1 MESDAAVAT
10 TVEKVA
16 GERLGV
22 KAWDRP
28 AIFRDVADAAVEADL
43 PYWTVLV
50 LSGAIATLGLA
61 IDSSAVVIGAMLV
74 APLLAPLTGFTL
86 ALAVGDGRLAVQSG
100 TVVVGSALAVVLV
113 AALLTA
119 ALPFQTIT
127 LEISSRAR
135 PTILDLAVAV
145 FSGVVAAVVT
155 LARGHRLSAAIPGV
169 AIAVALIPP
178 LAVGGFAMAAGWRSD
193 LIAGSLLLF
202 GANLAGIVLS
212 GVAVFLLVGMQ
223 RPDVVEAARGWHRD
237 TITRGPA
244 GWLTR
249 LPPGRFLDVFGS
261 PSKRILM
268 VAAFTAV
275 VAMPLT
281 ESLRQ
286 IAREAR
292 VRRAVDAAEAT
303 FEEPGTVSIV
313 SRRLAFGPDRTQV
326 YLRVATTRWHGPDD
340 RHAFERAASAG
351 AGEPVSLVL
360 EELPV
365 STGDVDALTDLLQPQ
380 ESGAPAPPPA
390 LPELLA
396 LARARVRD
404 AATALPF
411 PPGVRPVGVEIV
423 ASEAGE
429 LVRVGYLAAEP
440 MGEQANQVLAR
451 ALAQAMARTAL
462 RVEFV
467 HVPAAARR
475 LGAAGATPDSLAA
488 LLRRFPALRVEL
500 LAGEDVDSTEAAT
513 AADALREAGV
523 SGEPPL
529 VQRTPEPGLRVR
541 LAPDERT
548 GPPPLSG

>member
-10 TVEKVA
+10 TVEKAA
-16 GERLGV
+16 GKRLGV
-22 KAWDRP
+22 REWDRP
-28 AIFRDVADAAVEADL
+28 AIYRDVADAAVEADL

-145 FSGVVAAVVT
+145 FSGLVGAVVT

-237 TITRGPA
+237 TTTRGPA

-275 VAMPLT
+275 VAVPLT

-313 SRRLAFGPDRTQV
+313 SRRLAFEPDRTQV
-326 YLRVATTRWHGPDD
+326 YLRVATTRWHGPDA
-340 RHAFERAASAG
+340 RHAFERAASAE

-365 STGDVDALTDLLQPQ
+365 STGDVDALTDLLQSE
-380 ESGAPAPPPA
+380 ESGGSATPPA

-396 LARARVRD
+396 LARARVRN

-423 ASEAGE
+423 TSEAGE
-429 LVRVGYLAAEP
+429 LVRVGYLSAEP
-440 MGEQANQVLAR
+440 MEEQATQVLAR
-451 ALAQAMARTAL
+451 ALAEAVARTAL
-462 RVEFV
+462 RVEFA
-467 HVPAAARR
+467 HVPAAPRR
-475 LGAAGATPDSLAA
+475 LGASGATPDSLAA
-488 LLRRFPALRVEL
+488 VLRRFPALRVEL
-500 LAGEDVDSTEAAT
+500 LAGQDVDSTEAAT
-513 AADALREAGV
+513 AAHALREAGI
-523 SGEPPL
+523 STEAPL
-529 VQRTPEPGLRVR
+529 VLRTPEAGLRVR
-541 LAPDERT
+541 LAPEERT
-548 GPPPLSG
+548 GPSPLSG